1 MWTHVEDSLPEFEG
15 ALELRRVYPDGH
27 ATTKIGFEV
36 GDADFWRY
44 LARVDI
50 ANGVEVVETVDGRYT
65 VPEHFGVTY
74 QGYCYVGN
82 RNAVIIVRGGMVYI
96 ILDNNIDPYTV
107 LLEEAIAMG
116 WSIYV

>member
-1 MWTHVEDSLPEFEG
+1 MLKMVCQNSRARWNCV
-15 ALELRRVYPDGH
+15 VYPDGH

-50 ANGVEVVETVDGRYT
+50 ANGVEVVETVDGRYI
-65 VPEHFGVTY
+65 VPEYFGLTY
-74 QGYCYVGN
+74 NCQCYVGN
-82 RNAVIIVRGGMVYI
+82 RNAVIVVRRGFAYIV
-96 ILDNNIDPYTV
+96 LDGSHTV
-107 LLEEAIAMG
+107 TLEEAIAMG

>member
-1 MWTHVEDSLPEFEG
+1 MWTHVEDGLPAVEG
-15 ALELRRVYPDGH
+15 ALELRRVYPDVH
-27 ATTKIGFEV
+27 ATTKVGFDI

-65 VPEHFGVTY
+65 VPEYFGFTY
-74 QGYCYVGN
+74 DCQCYVGN
-82 RNAVIIVRGGMVYI
+82 RSAVIVVRRGFAYIV
-96 ILDNNIDPYTV
+96 LDGSHTV
-107 LLEEAIAMG
+107 TLEEAIAMG